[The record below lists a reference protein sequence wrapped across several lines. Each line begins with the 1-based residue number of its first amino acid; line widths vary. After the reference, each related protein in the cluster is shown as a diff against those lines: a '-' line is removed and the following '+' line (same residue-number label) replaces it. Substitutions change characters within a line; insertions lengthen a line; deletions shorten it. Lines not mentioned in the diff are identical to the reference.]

1 MKKALKTTDT
11 RSMSR
16 VEWLEAR
23 RYGIGGSDAGALVG
37 LNKYKSPISVWA
49 DKTGQKP
56 AEDADNDAM
65 RIGRDLEAY
74 VASRWEEITGKK
86 CRRRN
91 AILCDPAHPHMLA
104 NVDRLVV
111 GEDAGLEIKTASPYV
126 SDQWKD
132 GAIPPSYEVQCLHY
146 MAVTGANRWYIA
158 ALIWPHI
165 ECRIIER
172 DEETIKNL
180 ITLEERFWDTYIA
193 AKTMPPADGS
203 KDAGDFLLKAYPESV
218 ADEVADLSG
227 YQATLDRIA
236 EIDELSE
243 SLSTQ
248 KDQLKQVI
256 QQAMKEAETGVCGD
270 YTVTWKST
278 KPRQSIDTKRLKK
291 EKPELYKSYLKA
303 GKASRRFSIKKQE
316 GAQV

>member
-1 MKKALKTTDT
+1 MKKTLKAMDT
-11 RSMSR
+11 RHMSR
-16 VEWLEAR
+16 VEWLDAR
-23 RYGIGGSDAGALVG
+23 RYGIGGSDAGAIVG
-37 LNKYKSPISVWA
+37 LNKYKSAISVWA
-49 DKTGQKP
+49 DKTGKGQT
-56 AEDADNDAM
+56 EDPDNDAM
-65 RIGRDLEAY
+65 RIGRDLEGY

-86 CRRRN
+86 CHRRN
-91 AILCDPAHPHMLA
+91 AILRDSEHPIMLA

-146 MAVTGANRWYIA
+146 MAVTGAKRWYMA

-172 DEETIKNL
+172 DEETIQNL
-180 ITLEERFWDTYIA
+180 IQLEEAFWHDYVE
-193 AKTMPPADGS
+193 KDTMPPADGS

-218 ADEVADLSG
+218 ADEVIDLSG

-236 EIDELSE
+236 EIDALSA

-278 KPRQSIDTKRLKK
+278 KPRVTIDSKRLKK
-291 EKPELYKSYLKA
+291 EKPEIYESYLKT

-316 GAQV
+316 GEQA